1 MEVLSL
7 PFVII
12 FLDNMFVRDN
22 KNKFIVKAAVVTQ
35 QTHFSHDYID
45 HEILYP
51 ANCIDVEFELY
62 RRT

>member
-1 MEVLSL
+1 
-7 PFVII
+7 
-12 FLDNMFVRDN
+12 MFVRDN